1 MVHVVV
7 PGKILMFGTPCPDLP
22 ESCTWQDVDGR
33 RHFSAEFYADL
44 LQELGVSVVIRAEA
58 AEYDPAPFTRR
69 GIAVE
74 DLEPPGQRSRGGGAL
89 TLQALDRFLA
99 LLACASG
106 SVALHCG
113 SRPAFADALLSAY
126 LLRRR
131 LFADPAGALSW
142 LSIARPGPHA
152 PVPAEVLA
160 TVLPGRLADLLPRSA
175 SFDAGMV
182 GDRDRSVA
190 EDSRSGGKVSLFPVQ
205 HWLPSCRC
213 TSTGQRT
220 LAHSHSESDYCGGGA
235 LCGPRGHGLS
245 SLGDRLFSSSPD
257 L

>member
-1 MVHVVV
+1 
-7 PGKILMFGTPCPDLP
+7 MFDTPCHDLP
-22 ESCTWQDVDGR
+22 EGRTWQDVDGR

-175 SFDAGMV
+175 SFDAGT
-182 GDRDRSVA
+182 
-190 EDSRSGGKVSLFPVQ
+190 VSDFIAARGSCGVSESPIPIRR
-205 HWLPSCRC
+205 PSCRC
-213 TSTGQRT
+213 SATPQAGQRT
-220 LAHSHSESDYCGGGA
+220 LAHTHSETDCCGGGA
-235 LCGPRGHGLS
+235 LCGACAGHGLS
-245 SLGDRLFSSSPD
+245 PMGSRLSSSSPN